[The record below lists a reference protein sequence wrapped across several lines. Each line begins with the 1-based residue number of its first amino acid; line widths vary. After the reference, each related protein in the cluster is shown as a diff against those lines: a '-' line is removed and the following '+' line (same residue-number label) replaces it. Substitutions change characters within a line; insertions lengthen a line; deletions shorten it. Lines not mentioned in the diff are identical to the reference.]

1 MLVTGLVPKIG
12 YDNASRIAKKA
23 LKNGT
28 TLREEAIKSGLVNKK
43 EFNKLTDPRKMI
55 KPR

>member
-28 TLREEAIKSGLVNKK
+28 TLREEAIKSGLVNEK